1 MSFAVGSL
9 ESSQSRRPVGTALRE
24 VVRSP
29 RFWVYLMSSV
39 IALAISCALGK
50 DIMWDTLAYHLYAGF
65 TALHD
70 RFGQDYFAAG
80 TQSYFNPYVY
90 VPFYLLVRSGMPAVV
105 IATVLAVAQSCILW
119 LTYELGIAVAP
130 AERKGVRIGI
140 GAFAAALAL
149 ANPILINQVGSSY
162 IDCLT

>member
-9 ESSQSRRPVGTALRE
+9 ESSQSRRPIGTALRE

-65 TALHD
+65 SALHD

-80 TQSYFNPYVY
+80 AQSYFNPYVY
-90 VPFYLLVRSGMPAVV
+90 VPYYLLARSGLSAFAVS
-105 IATVLAVAQSCILW
+105 AVLAVVQSGILW
-119 LTYELGIAVAP
+119 LTYELAISVSPVEG
-130 AERKGVRIGI
+130 RSTRT
-140 GAFAAALAL
+140 AFA
-149 ANPILINQVGSSY
+149 
-162 IDCLT
+162 